1 MAVRITVVII
11 QSAQRDGRIT
21 DLEEQ
26 LLTRVM
32 FENNMDAVLV
42 GPVEHM
48 EIDGTDALCLSKIPS
63 GTVLLGWLSNAD
75 AADRFQQ
82 LGMPWRIDGRGQAI
96 QLRYRQLT
104 LGESSDSVFT
114 EISNILKNISVRTLQ
129 IAIPTTPLKSLPP
142 NILPTAP
149 KAPAPSPAQ
158 RSESSLIEI
167 QPKASTRHGQG
178 DRDDLDQLVDDLEAL
193 DL

>member
-11 QSAQRDGRIT
+11 QSAQRDGRFT

-48 EIDGTDALCLSKIPS
+48 ESDGTDALCLSKIPS

-82 LGMPWRIDGRGQAI
+82 LGMPWRIDGQGQAT

-104 LGESSDSVFT
+104 LNESSDSVFT
-114 EISNILKNISVRTLQ
+114 EISNILKNISVRTMQ
-129 IAIPTTPLKSLPP
+129 IAVPTSPVKSSTT
-142 NILPTAP
+142 NSLPTAP
-149 KAPAPSPAQ
+149 KTTAPSPFQ
-158 RSESSLIEI
+158 RSESSSIEI
-167 QPKASTRHGQG
+167 QPKASASHIPA